1 MQKTVIKQ
9 QPIAG
14 WKAEKNKPVQKITWP
29 AVKELLSKHYSAPLS
44 QVFKQFRTGATFFA
58 VGLIIIYLA
67 NSTLPPS
74 TKQEIIVL
82 LGLFIAIGGFIVAML
97 AHIRML
103 IARLYGFFRSK

>member
-1 MQKTVIKQ
+1 
-9 QPIAG
+9 
-14 WKAEKNKPVQKITWP
+14 VQKITWP